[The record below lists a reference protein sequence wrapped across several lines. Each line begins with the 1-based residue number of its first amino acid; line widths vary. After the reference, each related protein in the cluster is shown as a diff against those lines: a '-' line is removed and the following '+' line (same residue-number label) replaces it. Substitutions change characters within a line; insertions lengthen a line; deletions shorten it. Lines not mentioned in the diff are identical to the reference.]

1 MTDTT
6 STSTAAAA
14 DNNNPT
20 ITANT
25 ITTKDD
31 DAPVF
36 WKLDTN
42 NGIKPTYWDD
52 YIATRPPYDSKIFD
66 PIISYQTAH
75 LPPPP
80 PPPSSSKNDSSH
92 EKTTTALDIGT
103 GAGSALTPLT
113 KHFHHVIATDND
125 PASLAYAKSRFA
137 SVHGDKVS
145 FVLSSGEDLR
155 SHFPPGSI
163 DLITCAETFPLMDTS
178 AALDNIHALLKP
190 GGTLAVWFYGPP
202 FFVEPEFASACQPL
216 LDQLLDTNFGSV
228 INGFGEARSLSWK
241 RAADGM
247 ASWLDY
253 IPLNDPGKWQD
264 VRRHKWN
271 NSFTRL
277 SWFTDAA
284 CDFQVE
290 RVSAVGPDETVTE
303 EQDTGFWPREWDF
316 EMLRR
321 FVNASFPR
329 PRANGQERDEVD
341 DKMDV
346 LFDELAQAMG
356 GHGAKRKLS
365 WPAVLVLASKKGQG
379 YG

>member
-1 MTDTT
+1 
-6 STSTAAAA
+6 
-14 DNNNPT
+14 
-20 ITANT
+20 
-25 ITTKDD
+25 
-31 DAPVF
+31 
-36 WKLDTN
+36 
-42 NGIKPTYWDD
+42 
-52 YIATRPPYDSKIFD
+52 
-66 PIISYQTAH
+66 
-75 LPPPP
+75 
-80 PPPSSSKNDSSH
+80 
-92 EKTTTALDIGT
+92 
-103 GAGSALTPLT
+103 
-113 KHFHHVIATDND
+113 
-125 PASLAYAKSRFA
+125 
-137 SVHGDKVS
+137 
-145 FVLSSGEDLR
+145 
-155 SHFPPGSI
+155 
-163 DLITCAETFPLMDTS
+163 
-178 AALDNIHALLKP
+178 
-190 GGTLAVWFYGPP
+190 
-202 FFVEPEFASACQPL
+202 
-216 LDQLLDTNFGSV
+216 
-228 INGFGEARSLSWK
+228 
-241 RAADGM
+241 M